1 MWRVNKVMNKLVLLL
16 LSGLILS
23 CTVTKEPEELI
34 VEQIDGRP
42 DKKRIPMD
50 LTGVPDAIPQYEP
63 WSPSINPVSYTV
75 LGKDYKVLKTNKG
88 YKQQGIASWYGTK
101 FHEKKTATGED
112 YDMFA
117 MTAAH
122 KTLPIP
128 SYVRVTNLDNQT
140 SIIVKINDRGPF
152 HDHRIIDLSYIAA
165 IKLGIEQAG
174 TGFVEV
180 TAVHPGEEGI
190 SRGVINSKRVYIQ
203 IGAFGE
209 QANAAKLQQRLASE
223 ISLTASRIKKQES
236 SDSVLYR
243 VQVGPISSVVEAD
256 AIRQKLNSIAI
267 TRTQFISE

>member
-1 MWRVNKVMNKLVLLL
+1 MNKVVLLL
-16 LSGLILS
+16 LSTLMLS
-23 CTVTKEPEELI
+23 CAVIKEPQEPVVKEEL
-34 VEQIDGRP
+34 DGRP
-42 DKKRIPMD
+42 DANK
-50 LTGVPDAIPQYEP
+50 VPVDISSILDAIPRYEP
-63 WSPSINPVSYTV
+63 WAPSVNPASYTV
-75 LGKDYKVLKTNKG
+75 LGKDYNVLTTNKG

-128 SYVRVTNLDNQT
+128 SYVRVTNLDNQA

-152 HDHRIIDLSYIAA
+152 HEHRIIDLSYVAA
-165 IKLGIEQAG
+165 VKLGIEQAG

-180 TAVHPGEEGI
+180 TAVHPGEIGD
-190 SRGVINSKRVYIQ
+190 SRSAIKVKQVYIQ

-209 QANAAKLQQRLASE
+209 QANAVKLQKRLASE
-223 ISLTASRIKKQES
+223 ISLTTSRVKQQES
-236 SDSVLYR
+236 SDRTVYR

-256 AIRQKLNSIAI
+256 EITQKLNSIEI
-267 TRTQFISE
+267 TQTQFISE

>member
-1 MWRVNKVMNKLVLLL
+1 MNKVILLL
-16 LSGLILS
+16 LSVAILS
-23 CTVTKEPEELI
+23 CTVIQEPEELI
-34 VEQIDGRP
+34 IEEVDGRP
-42 DKKRIPMD
+42 DRNEMQLD
-50 LTGVPDAIPQYEP
+50 LAGIPDAIPQYEP

-75 LGKDYKVLKTNKG
+75 LGKDYQVLKTNKG
-88 YKQQGIASWYGTK
+88 YQQQGIASWYGTK

-128 SYVRVTNLDNQT
+128 SYVRVTNLDNQV

-152 HDHRIIDLSYIAA
+152 HEHRIIDLSYIAA

-180 TAVHPGEEGI
+180 TAVHPGETGVP
-190 SRGVINSKRVYIQ
+190 RGTLKAKQVYIQ

-209 QANAAKLQQRLASE
+209 QANALKLQQRLASE
-223 ISLTASRIKKQES
+223 ISLTASRIKKQVT
-236 SDSVLYR
+236 SDRALYR

-256 AIRQKLNSIAI
+256 EITQKLNSIAI